1 MMSTAGMMSG
11 SAPASTPDVP
21 ATAEAPDQEYTGPLA
36 NLLAG
41 SIAAPRQLHRRPPWA
56 ATRVEAPGVEASA
69 TQEHMAE
76 IPGPA
81 DALAVSMQE
90 NMFQAE
96 EHMAEI
102 PGPADEPLPSQPPVP
117 LEVGAA
123 DVDLQRATL
132 VSLGHDVDSMDED
145 FRAALLALVEDEEFV
160 SAMDGSSSST
170 GASSGS
176 ASGSSSSSGGAAGH
190 CSSQRF

>member
-1 MMSTAGMMSG
+1 
-11 SAPASTPDVP
+11 
-21 ATAEAPDQEYTGPLA
+21 
-36 NLLAG
+36 
-41 SIAAPRQLHRRPPWA
+41 
-56 ATRVEAPGVEASA
+56 
-69 TQEHMAE
+69 MAE

-81 DALAVSMQE
+81 DALAVLMQE

-132 VSLGHDVDSMDED
+132 ASLGHDVDSVDED

-160 SAMDGSSSST
+160 SAMDGSSSSRAPPADPPADPVPPQAARL
-170 GASSGS
+170 GIAVLS
-176 ASGSSSSSGGAAGH
+176 AF
-190 CSSQRF
+190 RY